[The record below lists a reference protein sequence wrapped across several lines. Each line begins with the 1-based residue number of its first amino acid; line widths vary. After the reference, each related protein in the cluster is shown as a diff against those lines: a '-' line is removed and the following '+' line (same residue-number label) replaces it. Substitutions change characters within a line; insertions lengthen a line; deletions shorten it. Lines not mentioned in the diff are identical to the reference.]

1 MASISTGSEGG
12 GRKTVDSEIPLVPFI
27 DLLLCCVMF
36 LLVTAVWNQLAA
48 VEASTP
54 NLGSDDR
61 RTTAD
66 TPVDARPVYL
76 ELTRGDV
83 GVVFPDGTSARVTLE
98 QLPIVLQH
106 VDSADVIEMLP
117 DDDVSHGEVVQVL
130 SGLRGAGHPRVRL
143 LVHPSQT

>member
-54 NLGSDDR
+54 DLSADR
-61 RTTAD
+61 SQDPVD
-66 TPVDARPVYL
+66 TPLDERPVYL
-76 ELTRGDV
+76 QLTRSDV
-83 GVVFPDGTSARVTLE
+83 GVFFADGSSARVALDALGTT
-98 QLPIVLQH
+98 LQH
-106 VDSADVIEMLP
+106 VQSTEVIEMLP
-117 DDDVSHGEVVQVL
+117 DDNVSHGEVVDAL
-130 SGLRGAGHPRVRL
+130 STLNGAGHPRVRL
-143 LVHPSQT
+143 LVNPSS